1 MLVRDRTRSSGPK
14 VRVNETFADESSSFW
29 RGSFLYL
36 QGRAELERLGLVS
49 DLLVLMTVFAVT
61 FIAELP
67 DKSLFA
73 SLVLGTRYR
82 PAPVWLGVAAAF
94 AVHVALAV
102 GAGGLLTLAPESV
115 IDFVSAGLFLGGAI
129 WMLRS
134 ASEDENEPGPDAARM
149 GAPPPSFLRV
159 FATSF
164 TVVFIGEGGDVTP
177 ITTAT
182 VVARANDPLVIG
194 VAALAALWSVSA
206 LAVFG
211 GAKLLARVPMRWVRL
226 AGAVALTGLGLY
238 SLARAIASLRW

>member
-1 MLVRDRTRSSGPK
+1 M
-14 VRVNETFADESSSFW
+14 NETFADESSSFW

-36 QGRAELERLGLVS
+36 LGRAELERLGLVS
-49 DLLVLMTVFAVT
+49 DLLLLVTVFAVT

-82 PAPVWLGVAAAF
+82 PAHVWLGVAAAF

-102 GAGGLLTLAPESV
+102 VAGGLLTLAPQSV
-115 IDFVSAGLFLGGAI
+115 IDFVTAGLFLAGAI

-134 ASEDENEPGPDAARM
+134 DKADENEPGPDAARL
-149 GAPPPSFLRV
+149 GAPAPSFLRV

-164 TVVFIGEGGDVTP
+164 TVVFIGEWGDVTQ
-177 ITTAT
+177 ITTANF
-182 VVARANDPLVIG
+182 VARYSAPLIVG
-194 VAALAALWSVSA
+194 VGAVAALWTVSA

-211 GAKLLARVPMRWVRL
+211 GAKLLQRVPVRWVRL
-226 AGAVALTGLGLY
+226 VGAVALTSLGIY
-238 SLARAIASLRW
+238 SLVRAIGSLG

>member
-1 MLVRDRTRSSGPK
+1 M
-14 VRVNETFADESSSFW
+14 
-29 RGSFLYL
+29 YL

-49 DLLVLMTVFAVT
+49 DLLLLVTVFAVT

-82 PAPVWLGVAAAF
+82 PAHVWLGVAAAF

-102 GAGGLLTLAPESV
+102 GAGGLLALAPRSV

-134 ASEDENEPGPDAARM
+134 ARADENEPGPDAARL
-149 GAPPPSFLRV
+149 GAPAPSFLRV

-164 TVVFIGEGGDVTP
+164 TVVFIGEWGDVTQ
-177 ITTAT
+177 ITTANF
-182 VVARANDPLVIG
+182 VARYNDPLLVG
-194 VAALAALWSVSA
+194 VAALAALWTVSA

-211 GAKLLARVPMRWVRL
+211 GAKLLERVPVRWVRL
-226 AGAVALTGLGLY
+226 AGAVALASLGIY
-238 SLARAIASLRW
+238 SLVRATGSLG

>member
-1 MLVRDRTRSSGPK
+1 L
-14 VRVNETFADESSSFW
+14 
-29 RGSFLYL
+29 L
-36 QGRAELERLGLVS
+36 
-49 DLLVLMTVFAVT
+49 LLVTVFAVT
-61 FIAELP
+61 FLAELP

-82 PAPVWLGVAAAF
+82 PGQVWLGVAAAF
-94 AVHVALAV
+94 AVHVTLSV
-102 GAGGLLTLAPESV
+102 VAGGLLTLAPRSV

-149 GAPPPSFLRV
+149 GAPPPSSLRV

-164 TVVFIGEGGDVTP
+164 TVVFIGEWGDVTQ
-177 ITTAT
+177 ITTANF
-182 VVARANDPLVIG
+182 VARYNDPLVIG

-206 LAVFG
+206 IAVFG

-226 AGAVALTGLGLY
+226 TGSVALTGLGLY
-238 SLARAIASLRW
+238 NLVRAIASLG